1 MPDPIGQPAST
12 TESLSG
18 WAAPYVTSMLGK
30 GEALSN
36 QAYQGYGGPLTA
48 GQSGLQTQAFQGLA
62 GLTVPTAQMGGF
74 NPTSFTSGTT
84 AQDYMS
90 PFVQTSME
98 PQIAEAQRQAEIQ
111 RVQNAGRLARAGSFG
126 GGRQAIMESE
136 GQRNLLR
143 NIADITAEGYG
154 QAYTQGMGQFNT
166 EQDRAQQAQNQ
177 MNQYGLTALGAQ
189 QTAGGLERGIEQQ
202 GIAADYAQ
210 FREERDDPYKKVQ
223 YQQSL
228 LQNLPIAAQETDYIG
243 QSGLSEAL
251 GQIGAGAEIWNSF
264 AEYGGAC
271 PKGMSRNWM
280 GICTK

>member
-84 AQDYMS
+84 TQDYMS

-111 RVQNAGRLARAGSFG
+111 RVQNAGRLGQAGAYG
-126 GGRQAIMESE
+126 GSRQAIMESE

-143 NIADITAEGYG
+143 NIADITAAGYG

-251 GQIGAGAEIWNSF
+251 GYGGAAAEIWGNT
-264 AEYGGAC
+264 YGAAC
-271 PKGMSRNWM
+271 PPNQTRDWM
-280 GICTK
+280 GICR

>member
-18 WAAPYVTSMLGK
+18 WAAPYVTGMLGK

-62 GLTVPTAQMGGF
+62 GLTLPTAQMGGF

-90 PFVQTSME
+90 PLVQTSIE

-111 RVQNAGRLARAGSFG
+111 RVQNAGRLGQAGAYG
-126 GGRQAIMESE
+126 GSRQAVMESE

-143 NIADITAEGYG
+143 NIADITAAGYG

-210 FREERDDPYKKVQ
+210 FREERDDPYKKIQ

-271 PKGMSRNWM
+271 PKGKSKNWM
-280 GICTK
+280 GICV